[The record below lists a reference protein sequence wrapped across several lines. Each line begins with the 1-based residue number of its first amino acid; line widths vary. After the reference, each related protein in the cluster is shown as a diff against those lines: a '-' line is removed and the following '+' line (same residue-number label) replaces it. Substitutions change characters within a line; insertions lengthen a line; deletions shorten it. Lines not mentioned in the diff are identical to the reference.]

1 MHENMNRK
9 TTVIFAIAILTSASI
24 GVLSGGYVGV
34 KAGIIFTAN
43 LTCCG
48 TPRSTNLFFTLK
60 ELTGLIKFN
69 SQLGQDRWI
78 VQRVFPGVRD
88 GYFVDVGS
96 GDGVFMSNTKVLEEL
111 GWNGVCLDPF
121 PENMTKRT
129 CTMFKEVVD
138 SEAGRKLNFRV
149 AGFFG
154 GLEEHL
160 GTHKDKTA
168 GSRTVELTSTT
179 LADILARAKAPKFI
193 HYVSID
199 VEGAEL
205 AALLGFPFS
214 EYKVG
219 AFTIEHSHEEPKRSQ
234 IKTFLESKGY
244 RRARAV
250 KHDDFYVLSKD
261 S

>member
-1 MHENMNRK
+1 MNRK
-9 TTVIFAIAILTSASI
+9 TRVIFAILTSASI
-24 GVLSGGYVGV
+24 GALLGGYVGV
-34 KAGIIFTAN
+34 KAGIIYMENF
-43 LTCCG
+43 TCCG
-48 TPRSTNLFFTLK
+48 TPRSANLFLTLK

-96 GDGVFMSNTKVLEEL
+96 GDGLFMSNSKVLEEL
-111 GWNGVCLDPF
+111 GWNGVCIDPF

-129 CTMFKEVVD
+129 CTMFKEIVD
-138 SEAGRKLNFRV
+138 SEAGRKVDFRV

-154 GLEEHL
+154 GIEGHL

-168 GSRTVELTSTT
+168 DSRTIELTTTT
-179 LADILARAKAPKFI
+179 LEDILARAKAPKFI

-199 VEGAEL
+199 IEGAEL
-205 AALLGFPFS
+205 AALRGFPFS
-214 EYKVG
+214 KYKVG

-234 IKTFLESKGY
+234 IKALLESNGY
-244 RRARAV
+244 RRTRVV
-250 KHDDFYVLSKD
+250 KHDDFYVLNED
-261 S
+261 R